1 MGQAP
6 MGSWAKNPHL
16 KDVGKVAKLT
26 VLEAIEPY
34 SLALFTRVLGLT
46 YEETQEFMLKVQDDL
61 MDSRQHVY
69 GRVHYVYGRRPTDG

>member
-1 MGQAP
+1 
-6 MGSWAKNPHL
+6 MGSWPKNPHL

-34 SLALFTRVLGLT
+34 SLALFTRVLGHT
-46 YEETQEFMLKVQDDL
+46 YEETQEFMLKAQDDL
-61 MDSRQHVY
+61 IDARHHVY